1 MERPE
6 RLHTQERVGE
16 RERGNVRGGQECRGE
31 AWGLEGQ
38 PRTDGHTGRERER
51 HTGIHGERKRERER
65 DRERER
71 ERKSLPGQAPF
82 VEWVR
87 KMRSCLAS
95 SLSKEEG

>member
-51 HTGIHGERKRERER
+51 DTPGYMERER
-65 DRERER
+65 GRGRETEKEREK
-71 ERKSLPGQAPF
+71 ERACQGRRPL
-82 VEWVR
+82 
-87 KMRSCLAS
+87 
-95 SLSKEEG
+95 